1 MDVQFFGA
9 NCLVLSNK
17 EVRIVIDD
25 NLTQLGAKTVTKSGD
40 VVLFTG
46 SNHGEA
52 PADARI
58 VIDMPGEYEIGNI
71 SITGVP
77 ARGHMVEAADDR
89 STTMYKVVVGD
100 LTYVVTGHIYPT
112 LSEDQL
118 EALGIVDVLFVP
130 VGGHGYTLDPVG
142 ALKLTRNIDP
152 KLVVPTHYDDKAL
165 KYEVPQGTLGDAL
178 KELSMEPKDRVEKL
192 RIKPAELTETTQL
205 VILEK
210 S

>member
-1 MDVQFFGA
+1 MDVQFYGA

-17 EVRIVIDD
+17 EIRIVIDD
-25 NLTQLGAKTVTKSGD
+25 NLAQLGGKSVLKSGD
-40 VVLFTG
+40 VALFTS
-46 SNHGEA
+46 SNLE
-52 PADARI
+52 PAGVETRML
-58 VIDMPGEYEIGNI
+58 IDMPGEYEIGNI

-77 ARGHMVEAADDR
+77 ARSHIAESEDDR
-89 STTMYKVVVGD
+89 SVTMYKIVVGD
-100 LTYVVTGHIYPT
+100 LTYVVTGHVYPT

-152 KLVVPTHYDDKAL
+152 KLVVPTHFADKTL
-165 KYEVPQGTLGDAL
+165 KYEVPQATLEDAI
-178 KELSMEPKDRVEKL
+178 KELSMEPKERIEKL

-210 S
+210 P